1 MSSIFTKI
9 ISGEIPS
16 YKIAENEDFYVF
28 LDINPNAKG
37 HTLVVPKKEVN
48 RLFDLDEE
56 LYNGL
61 MSYSR
66 KIAKSIK
73 EVIPC
78 ERIGMA
84 VIGLEVPHVH
94 VHLIPLQKMEDIQFI
109 KKVKLLPEE
118 FETTAKAIAEA
129 EKKSPKTESNARK
142 FEKDKLALEQ
152 EYRYKLAEFNADQDK
167 RESVQAAKKLI
178 LLKKDFD
185 RKEAKSLTK

>member
-9 ISGEIPS
+9 INGEIPS

-56 LYNGL
+56 LYNKL

-66 KIAKSIK
+66 KIAMAIEKA
-73 EVIPC
+73 VPC

-118 FETTAKAIAEA
+118 FETTAKAIAA
-129 EKKSPKTESNARK
+129 N
-142 FEKDKLALEQ
+142 L
-152 EYRYKLAEFNADQDK
+152 
-167 RESVQAAKKLI
+167 
-178 LLKKDFD
+178 
-185 RKEAKSLTK
+185 